1 MIASIQTLLAI
12 SMTVGVYLAAE
23 QLYIKAGRSPLVHP
37 VIISIFSL
45 MGALTLLDW
54 DYPQY
59 QQDTRFIHFLLGPAT
74 VALAVPLHENM
85 ALIRKMAVPL
95 LLACFSGALV
105 ASASAVV
112 LTAWI
117 TGDDILA
124 LSMSA
129 KSITTPIA
137 IGMADSL
144 GGSGSLAAGLVLLA
158 GAVGTLILPGLM
170 RLCRLHDHALYGFVL
185 GVTAHGFGT
194 AQAFEKSITCGA
206 FAGLAMS
213 LTGVITAFLV
223 PPLVPFWMPGSL

>member
-23 QLYIKAGRSPLVHP
+23 QLYIKARRSPLVHP
-37 VIISIFSL
+37 VIVSIFTL
-45 MGALTLLDW
+45 MGAITLLGW
-54 DYPQY
+54 DYSQY
-59 QQDTRFIHFLLGPAT
+59 QHDTRFIHFLLGPAT

-105 ASASAVV
+105 ASASAVM
-112 LTAWI
+112 LAWWI
-117 TGDDILA
+117 TGDDVLA

-158 GAVGTLILPGLM
+158 GAVGTLVLPGLM
-170 RLCRLHDHALYGFVL
+170 RMCRLHDHALYGFVL

-223 PPLVPFWMPGSL
+223 PPLVPFWLL

>member
-1 MIASIQTLLAI
+1 MNVSIQMLLALSLTI
-12 SMTVGVYLAAE
+12 GVYLLAE
-23 QLYIKAGRSPLVHP
+23 QLYIRAGRTSLLHP
-37 VIISIFSL
+37 VIVSIFSL
-45 MGALTLLDW
+45 MGIITLLGW
-54 DYPQY
+54 DYPDY

-85 ALIRKMAVPL
+85 SLIRKMAMPL
-95 LLACFSGALV
+95 MVACVTGAII
-105 ASASAVV
+105 AAGSAVLLSAV
-112 LTAWI
+112 W

-144 GGSGSLAAGLVLLA
+144 GGSGSLAAGLVLLT
-158 GAVGTLILPGLM
+158 GAVGTLLLPTLM
-170 RLCRLHDHALYGFVL
+170 RWCRLRDDALHGFVL

-194 AQAFEKSITCGA
+194 AQAFERSFTCGA

-213 LTGVITAFLV
+213 LTGVVTAFLV
-223 PPLVPFWMPGSL
+223 PPLVPFFGVG

>member
-12 SMTVGVYLAAE
+12 SLTVGIYLAAE
-23 QLYIKAGRSPLVHP
+23 QLYIKAGRNSLLHP

-45 MGALTLLDW
+45 MGLITLLDW

-85 ALIRKMAVPL
+85 TLIRKMAVPL
-95 LLACFSGALV
+95 LLACFTGALV
-105 ASASAVV
+105 ASASAVI
-112 LTAWI
+112 LAAWI
-117 TGDDILA
+117 TGDKVLA

-137 IGMADSL
+137 IGMADGL

-170 RLCRLHDHALYGFVL
+170 RVLGLRDHALHGFVM

-194 AQAFEKSITCGA
+194 AQSFEKSITCGA

-213 LTGVITAFLV
+213 LTGVVTAFLV
-223 PPLVPFWMPGSL
+223 PPLVPFWVGGL